1 MTDTATPVK
10 LKRTLGLV
18 SLTAF
23 GVTYMTVVT
32 VFTTYGFVNKETGGH
47 LPAAYLLAIIAML
60 FTALSYGA
68 MVRKYPIAGSAYTY
82 SQQSFG
88 GGVGFMTG
96 WVMLLDYLFLP
107 MINFLLI
114 GIYMNT
120 QFPAVPSWAFSLVAI
135 ALVLGFNILG
145 INFVSKANAV
155 IISLSV
161 ILVAVFIALAFKSA
175 LGGDTTVGLLE
186 PFTFGEGGIGAI
198 AAGAAILALS
208 FLGFDAVST
217 LSEEAKNP
225 RRDIPRAIVL
235 ATLVGGFFFILV
247 AWSGAIAFDVDWST
261 MSEAELDAAG
271 VTVMKFVGGDALT
284 SFFVAVFVAGSF
296 GSAMTSQVSVS
307 RIIYAMGRD
316 GVLPRGLARVH
327 KRFGTPIVAATL
339 VSVIS
344 LTSLFISL
352 EIITH
357 MISFGALAAFMMVNL
372 SVIRTYLFPRGGR
385 TKPLTA
391 GYLLRYG
398 LLPLIGAGVTVWL
411 WSSLE
416 TFTWIAGGIWVVLG
430 LGIIVAVTRGFKRP
444 VPMMDFSEEGATTR
458 AIDQMGAD
466 YPFESQR

>member
-1 MTDTATPVK
+1 MTDGTQPAK
-10 LKRTLGLV
+10 LKRTLGLL

-47 LPAAYLLAIIAML
+47 LPAAYVLAIIAML
-60 FTALSYGA
+60 FTAFSYGA

-114 GIYMNT
+114 GIYLNT
-120 QFPAVPSWAFSLVAI
+120 QFPAVPVWVFSLAAI
-135 ALVLGFNILG
+135 VLVLGFNILG
-145 INFVSKANAV
+145 INFVSKANVV

-161 ILVAVFIALAFKSA
+161 ILVVVFISLAFKSA
-175 LGGDTTVGLLE
+175 LGGDAQVGLIE

-198 AAGAAILALS
+198 ATGAAMLALS

-235 ATLVGGFFFILV
+235 STLVGGFFFILV
-247 AWSGAIAFDVDWST
+247 AWSGALAFQADWAS
-261 MSEAELDAAG
+261 MSDGELEAAG
-271 VTVMKFVGGDALT
+271 VTVMQAIGGETLT
-284 SFFVAVFVAGSF
+284 AFFVAVFVAGSF

-316 GVLPRGLARVH
+316 RVLPHSLSRVH

-339 VSVIS
+339 VSVIALTALFVS
-344 LTSLFISL
+344 LDVVAF
-352 EIITH
+352 

-372 SVIRTYLFPRGGR
+372 SVIRTYLFPKGGR
-385 TKPLTA
+385 TEPLTVA
-391 GYLLRYG
+391 RVLRYG
-398 LLPLIGAGVTVWL
+398 VAPLIGAGVTVWL
-411 WSSLE
+411 WTSLKAL
-416 TFTWIAGGIWVVLG
+416 TWVVGGIWMVLG
-430 LGIIVAVTRGFKRP
+430 FGIILWVTRAFKRP
-444 VPMMDFSEEGATTR
+444 VPKMDFSEEGATTTV
-458 AIDQMGAD
+458 IDQMGAD
-466 YPFESQR
+466 YPFDPQR